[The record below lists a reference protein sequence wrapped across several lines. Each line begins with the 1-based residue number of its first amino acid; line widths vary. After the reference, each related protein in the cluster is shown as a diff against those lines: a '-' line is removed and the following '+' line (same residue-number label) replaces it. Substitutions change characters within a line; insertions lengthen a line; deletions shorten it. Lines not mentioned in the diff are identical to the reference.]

1 MNPYGP
7 LVGGFHHRGC
17 SERDFLTSPLAGG
30 APRSDWVNDSPPKQ
44 RLSEAFSS
52 NTADF
57 MSMVDPCGTFHV
69 LSKTTSR
76 TLPPFLASSFVRP
89 FLSQTAYVSGH
100 RTTRRPSGHQSV
112 PPGAV
117 PMVCMSTKY
126 MITSGAGLKNET
138 TRRGEGRTYETN
150 DQLTMPSSSPQTKMK
165 NRHVNPLLI
174 PIQVPSKELFG
185 VDLEGPTTF

>member
-76 TLPPFLASSFVRP
+76 TLPPFSRIFVRP
-89 FLSQTAYVSGH
+89 AVSLANRLRVGTPNHQTSVGTPVRPTWGGANGLHVH
-100 RTTRRPSGHQSV
+100 KVHDHIRRRPQ
-112 PPGAV
+112 
-117 PMVCMSTKY
+117 KR
-126 MITSGAGLKNET
+126 NDE
-138 TRRGEGRTYETN
+138 TRRGE
-150 DQLTMPSSSPQTKMK
+150 D
-165 NRHVNPLLI
+165 I
-174 PIQVPSKELFG
+174 
-185 VDLEGPTTF
+185 